1 MSSYQVFLM
10 YLKLKGVFSKIHNVC
25 FNVTDNLYGYSEK
38 SGMYEKKSVTFNK
51 VFLDI
56 FKNYGFCSN
65 MVETVLYS
73 FNKMYGKLGDD
84 DIMKASRRWNY
95 FIKNNVVLDNLKVGD
110 TLTIERFGNICT
122 GEVISIHRDFSR
134 VVISDGDRKTYVRSN
149 NIKEVNGKPFEFSFH
164 INVKGKEY
172 GKKVTSNS

>member
-1 MSSYQVFLM
+1 MTAIQVFLT
-10 YLKLKGVFSKIHNVC
+10 YLKLKGVFRKVHNVC
-25 FNVTDNLYGYSEK
+25 FNVTDNFYKYSER
-38 SGMYEKKSVTFNK
+38 SGMYEKKNVTFNDA
-51 VFLDI
+51 FLDT
-56 FKNYGFCSN
+56 FMNNGFCPN
-65 MVETVLYS
+65 MVEMVLYS
-73 FNKMYGKLGDD
+73 FNKMYGIIGND
-84 DIMKASRRWNY
+84 DIMKASRRWDY

-134 VVISDGDRKTYVRSN
+134 VVISDGDRKTYVRPN